1 MEDQSYHDTSF
12 ARRAQMR
19 ILLDLMAA
27 HRSGARTLLD
37 IGAGTGF
44 MVAEARRGLDAVGVE
59 PSRSCV
65 ERAAAVNLVDSVCGT
80 VARVD
85 RSAGLLRHRD
95 AD

>member
-27 HRSGARTLLD
+27 HRSGARTLFD
-37 IGAGTGF
+37 VGAGTGF
-44 MVAEARRGLDAVGVE
+44 MVAEARAVSTRWASSRVARVSRG
-59 PSRSCV
+59 PQPF
-65 ERAAAVNLVDSVCGT
+65 NLVDSVCGT

-85 RSAGLLRHRD
+85 EWAGLLR
-95 AD
+95 AS